1 METAQFIKFKE
12 LLTAINQINGVT
24 TPATY
29 FFIAKDKVTYKQ
41 GLSLYDLTKF
51 DFLMVIGDYKWN
63 NGGYINKSAKLLGF
77 FNRDLE
83 LIESIPVN
91 DKVQIKGVEFTTYP
105 SSYYDEYK
113 PIFICEKTDGELV
126 KLKLESNEGWAKDFQ
141 NLYNQANEL

>member
-1 METAQFIKFKE
+1 METSRLIKFKE

-24 TPATY
+24 SPVTY
-29 FFIAKDKVTYKQ
+29 FFIAKNTVTHKQ

-91 DKVQIKGVEFTTYP
+91 NRIQIMGVEFTTYP

-113 PIFICEKTDGELV
+113 PIFICEKNDGERIN
-126 KLKLESNEGWAKDFQ
+126 LKPEGNEGWAKDFQ

>member
-1 METAQFIKFKE
+1 METSQLIKFKE
-12 LLTAINQINGVT
+12 LLTVINQINGVT
-24 TPATY
+24 APVTY
-29 FFIAKDKVTYKQ
+29 FFIVKDTVTHKQ
-41 GLSLYDLTKF
+41 GISLYDLTKF

-91 DKVQIKGVEFTTYP
+91 DRIQIKGVEFTTYP

-113 PIFICEKTDGELV
+113 PIFICEKNDGERV
-126 KLKLESNEGWAKDFQ
+126 NLKLEGNEGWAKDFQ
-141 NLYNQANEL
+141 NLYNQASEL

>member
-1 METAQFIKFKE
+1 METSQFIKFKE

-24 TPATY
+24 TPANY
-29 FFIAKDKVTYKQ
+29 IFIAKDKVTCKQ

-51 DFLMVIGDYKWN
+51 DFLMVIGEYKWN
-63 NGGYINKSAKLLGF
+63 NGCYINRSAKLLGF

-126 KLKLESNEGWAKDFQ
+126 NLKLESNEVWDKDFQ
-141 NLYNQANEL
+141 NLYNKANEL